1 MAAVR
6 VGGRARRGGDSFP
19 HPMIPASTFLD
30 LCHARG
36 VRFITGTPCSYLK
49 PLINAAIDD
58 ARFLFRDAVNEG
70 DAVAM
75 AAGAALTGERPLV
88 MFQNSGLGNAV
99 NALTS
104 LCYPFRVPVLLVVTH
119 RGEPGGEPD
128 EPQHE
133 QMGRITT
140 ALLDTMEIPWARF
153 PAEAAEAAAVLDAAL
168 AAMGASG
175 RPYAL
180 VMSKDAVAPQA
191 LRTRPAEVAPG
202 ERTVAL
208 REMLT
213 RRPAERMTRTEAMQA
228 VRAARRA
235 DEVLIA
241 TTGYTGRELYALGD
255 DPWNFYVVGSMGSAG
270 AFGLGLALRAPGR
283 AVTVI
288 EGDGALLMR
297 MGNLATLGAYAPAEL
312 RHVVL
317 DNEAHDS
324 TGGQATVSRGVAF
337 AAVAQACGYRR
348 VVSTDEPAELAA
360 ALAAPRAEGP
370 LFVHVRIRT
379 GAPEK
384 LPRPKVAPA
393 EVFRRLQ
400 RWLGAG

>member
-1 MAAVR
+1 MLPAA
-6 VGGRARRGGDSFP
+6 
-19 HPMIPASTFLD
+19 TFLD

-104 LCYPFRVPVLLVVTH
+104 LCYPFHVPVLLVVTH
-119 RGEPGGEPD
+119 RAEPGGEPD

-153 PAEAAEAAAVLDAAL
+153 PTEPAAAATALDAAL

-175 RPYAL
+175 RPYAF

-191 LRTRPAEVAPG
+191 LRTKLADVAPG
-202 ERTVAL
+202 ARAWEFQET
-208 REMLT
+208 LT
-213 RRPAERMTRTEAMQA
+213 RRPSERLTRTEALQA
-228 VRAARRA
+228 VRRARRG
-235 DEVLIA
+235 DEVLVA

-255 DPWNFYVVGSMGSAG
+255 DPGNLYMVGSMGSAG
-270 AFGLGLALRAPGR
+270 AFGLGLALRASGR
-283 AVTVI
+283 PVTVI

-297 MGNLATLGAYAPAEL
+297 MGNLATLGAYAPAGL
-312 RHVVL
+312 LHVVL

-348 VVSTDEPAELAA
+348 VVSTDDPAELAA
-360 ALAAPRAEGP
+360 ALEAPRSDGP
-370 LFVHVRIRT
+370 GFIHLRIRT

-384 LPRPKVAPA
+384 LPRPKVTPA

-400 RWLGAG
+400 AWLRGP

>member
-1 MAAVR
+1 ML
-6 VGGRARRGGDSFP
+6 
-19 HPMIPASTFLD
+19 PASAFLD

-58 ARFLFRDAVNEG
+58 PRFLFRDAVNEG

-75 AAGAALTGERPLV
+75 AAGAALAGEQPVV

-119 RGEPGGEPD
+119 RAEPGGEPD

-153 PAEAAEAAAVLDAAL
+153 PAEPAAL
-168 AAMGASG
+168 AAALDTALAAMQASG
-175 RPYAL
+175 RPYAF

-191 LRTRPAEVAPG
+191 LRTKPADTAPG
-202 ERTVAL
+202 T
-208 REMLT
+208 REFKFTETLL
-213 RRPAERMTRTEAMQA
+213 RRPAERASRTEALAA
-228 VRAARRA
+228 VRTARQS

-255 DPWNFYVVGSMGSAG
+255 DPWNFYMVGSMGSAG
-270 AFGLGLALRAPGR
+270 AFGLGLALRSPGR
-283 AVTVI
+283 PVTVI

-297 MGNLATLGAYAPAEL
+297 LGNLATLGAYAPPEFL
-312 RHVVL
+312 HVVL

-348 VVSTDEPAELAA
+348 VVSTDDPAAFVA
-360 ALAAPRAEGP
+360 ALAAPRTPGP
-370 LFVHVRIRT
+370 AFIHLRIRT
-379 GAPEK
+379 GAPDK
-384 LPRPKVAPA
+384 LPRPKVTPA

-400 RWLGAG
+400 GWFG

>member
-1 MAAVR
+1 ML
-6 VGGRARRGGDSFP
+6 
-19 HPMIPASTFLD
+19 PASTFLD

-36 VRFITGTPCSYLK
+36 VRFVTGTPCSYLK

-58 ARFLFRDAVNEG
+58 ARFCFRDAVNEG

-75 AAGAALTGERPLV
+75 AAGATLAGDRAVV

-119 RGEPGGEPD
+119 RAEPGGEPD

-140 ALLDTMEIPWARF
+140 PLLDTLEIPWARF
-153 PAEAAEAAAVLDAAL
+153 PTEAAAMAAAL
-168 AAMGASG
+168 DRAFASMAETQ
-175 RPYAL
+175 RPYAF
-180 VMSKDAVAPQA
+180 VMGKDAVAPQA
-191 LRTRPAEVAPG
+191 LRTKLPDLVPAA
-202 ERTVAL
+202 
-208 REMLT
+208 RELAFAET
-213 RRPAERMTRTEAMQA
+213 LARRPSERIARTEALQA
-228 VRAARRA
+228 VRAARQR

-255 DPWNFYVVGSMGSAG
+255 DPWNLYMVGSMGSAG
-270 AFGLGLALRAPGR
+270 AFGLGVALRAPGR
-283 AVTVI
+283 RVTVI

-297 MGNLATLGAYAPAEL
+297 MGNLATLGAYAPPEL
-312 RHVVL
+312 LHVVL

-348 VVSTDEPAELAA
+348 VVSTDDPAAFAA
-360 ALAAPRAEGP
+360 ALGAPRTAGP
-370 LFVHVRIRT
+370 AFIHLRIRP
-379 GAPEK
+379 GAPDK
-384 LPRPKVAPA
+384 LPRPKVTPA

-400 RWLGAG
+400 GWLRQPAA

>member
-1 MAAVR
+1 ML
-6 VGGRARRGGDSFP
+6 
-19 HPMIPASTFLD
+19 PASVFLD

-58 ARFLFRDAVNEG
+58 SRFLFRDAVNEG

-75 AAGAALTGERPLV
+75 AAGAVLTGERPLV

-119 RGEPGGEPD
+119 RAEPGGEAD

-153 PAEAAEAAAVLDAAL
+153 PDDPALAPAALDTAL
-168 AAMGASG
+168 AAMASGG
-175 RPYAL
+175 RPYAF
-180 VMSKDAVAPQA
+180 VMSKDAVAPHA
-191 LRTRPAEVAPG
+191 LRTRPADTVPPARELVFS
-202 ERTVAL
+202 ERLA
-208 REMLT
+208 
-213 RRPAERMTRTEAMQA
+213 RRPSERLTRTEALQA

-235 DEVLIA
+235 DEVLVA

-255 DPWNFYVVGSMGSAG
+255 DPWNLYMVGSMGSAG
-270 AFGLGLALRAPGR
+270 VFGLGLALHTPERP
-283 AVTVI
+283 VTVI

-297 MGNLATLGAYAPAEL
+297 MGNLATLGAYAPASL
-312 RHVVL
+312 LHLVL

-348 VVSTDEPAELAA
+348 VISTDDPAVLAE
-360 ALAAPRAEGP
+360 ALAAPRTEGP
-370 LFVHVRIRT
+370 AFVHFRIRT
-379 GAPEK
+379 GAPDK
-384 LPRPKVAPA
+384 LPRPKVTPA
-393 EVFRRLQ
+393 EVFQRLQ
-400 RWLGAG
+400 RWLSAA

>member
-1 MAAVR
+1 ML
-6 VGGRARRGGDSFP
+6 
-19 HPMIPASTFLD
+19 PATTFLD

-58 ARFLFRDAVNEG
+58 SRFLFRDAVNEG
-70 DAVAM
+70 DAVAI

-119 RGEPGGEPD
+119 RAEPGGEPD

-140 ALLDTMEIPWARF
+140 ALLDTMEIPWTRF
-153 PAEAAEAAAVLDAAL
+153 PTEAAASATALDTAL
-168 AAMGASG
+168 ATMAATG
-175 RPYAL
+175 RPYAF
-180 VMSKDAVAPQA
+180 VMSKDAVAPQS
-191 LRTRPAEVAPG
+191 LRTKPADVVPAARAFAFQES
-202 ERTVAL
+202 
-208 REMLT
+208 LT
-213 RRPAERMTRTEAMQA
+213 RRPSERPSRTEALQA
-228 VRAARRA
+228 IRTARQPA
-235 DEVLIA
+235 EVLVA

-255 DPWNFYVVGSMGSAG
+255 DPWNIYMVGSMGSAS
-270 AFGLGLALRAPGR
+270 AFGLGLALRAPAR
-283 AVTVI
+283 PVTVI

-297 MGNLATLGAYAPAEL
+297 LGNLATLGAYAPPGFL
-312 RHVVL
+312 HVVL

-348 VVSTDEPAELAA
+348 VVSVDNLTEFAA
-360 ALAAPRAEGP
+360 ALAAARTDGP
-370 LFVHVRIRT
+370 AFIHCRIRT
-379 GAPEK
+379 GAPDK
-384 LPRPKVAPA
+384 LPRPKVTPA

-400 RWLGAG
+400 GWLAS